1 MKIHLETLDDFNAAV
16 NNTMDAVKAMLTVDF
31 TEEEQEQ
38 YLYGEYDDVIMTLVT
53 ARMRRDYLFSREI
66 MDEIGPDDALFE

>member
-53 ARMRRDYLFSREI
+53 ARMRRDYNCSQEI
-66 MDEIGPDDALFE
+66 VNKIGPDDALFE